1 CVCTHATDI
10 NINKLSAD
18 DFKALDN
25 IISERV
31 EDGTT
36 PAVALAIF
44 QRDTPLLNAAW
55 GSLAPD
61 EHTQATQT
69 STLFDLASL
78 TKLYTTIAFLS
89 LVSEEKLYLHTPV
102 VNVIPE
108 FGKINPRPMGGG
120 QDPHSKELF
129 PVNEDFAGQSVDV
142 ALVNCFHLL
151 THTSGLPAWRD
162 VYTVAD
168 APVEPPA
175 DDPLTQSERWSKAI
189 ERLVSYDFIA
199 PPEHA
204 VIYSDIGLMLLGE
217 IVRRTHDEN
226 GTLEDA
232 IKARVL
238 GDRFPNTLFNPLR
251 KGFTQEQIAPTEQDT
266 TWRQRRV
273 HGEVHDENAHGV
285 GGIAGH
291 AGLFSTAMEVALL
304 GNIWLNHSERM
315 LRIDPELAGASVELQ
330 AQTGADRRGL
340 GWMLK
345 SAENSSAGD
354 YLSASS
360 YGHTG
365 FTGTSL
371 WIDPDNKL
379 SIALLTNR
387 VYNGREHI
395 GIHALRRA
403 VHDAIGK
410 ALT

>member
-1 CVCTHATDI
+1 MADTHATDI
-10 NINKLSAD
+10 KTNKLSTD
-18 DFKALDN
+18 DFKALDS
-25 IISERV
+25 IIHERV
-31 EDGTT
+31 KDGTT

-44 QRDTPLLNAAW
+44 QHDTPLLNAAW
-55 GSLAPD
+55 GSLDPD
-61 EHTQATQT
+61 NNTMPTQT

-102 VNVIPE
+102 VNMIPE
-108 FGKINPRPMGGG
+108 FGHINPRPIGGG
-120 QDPHSKELF
+120 QDPHSKEVF
-129 PVNEDFAGQSVDV
+129 PVSEEFAGQSVDV
-142 ALVNCFHLL
+142 ALINCFHLL

-168 APVEPPA
+168 TPLAPPNA
-175 DDPLTQSERWSKAI
+175 DPIPQTERWSKAL
-189 ERLVSYDFIA
+189 ERLVAYDFVA
-199 PPEHA
+199 PPAHGI
-204 VIYSDIGLMLLGE
+204 IYSDIGLMLLGE
-217 IVRRTHDEN
+217 IVRRTHDAN

-238 GDRFPNTLFNPLR
+238 EDRFPNTVFNPLSNGLTR
-251 KGFTQEQIAPTEQDT
+251 EQIAPTEEDT
-266 TWRQRRV
+266 TWRQRRI

-315 LRIDPELAGASVELQ
+315 LHIDLELAGASVELQ

-345 SAENSSAGD
+345 SGENSSAGD

-387 VYNGREHI
+387 VYNGRERI

-403 VHDAIGK
+403 VHNAIGK
-410 ALT
+410 ALI